1 MLGLGILE
9 LPFLTD
15 LEAPFSRSLSTV
27 VWIFLSLSSHPGIL
41 YSLPPSAQPCLPF
54 GVDLMPLAGERP
66 NRLSLR
72 GQGWS
77 PVSCGDLTRGHPE
90 VSFRADKRAAEPRV
104 RLGRGCGAVT
114 RGLVLGRVG
123 GWMGRGEDLMDR
135 GGADGPGPGVG
146 GRGWMGWGWGQMDWG
161 GSSMD
166 RGGASIGWGRG
177 LDGLGQGGWG

>member
-1 MLGLGILE
+1 MNLIDIFRTRHPNGEEYTFFSNAHG
-9 LPFLTD
+9 T
-15 LEAPFSRSLSTV
+15 FSRTDHTLGPKSNFSK
-27 VWIFLSLSSHPGIL
+27 
-41 YSLPPSAQPCLPF
+41 
-54 GVDLMPLAGERP
+54 P

-146 GRGWMGWGWGQMDWG
+146 GQGWMGWGWGQMDWG

>member
-104 RLGRGCGAVT
+104 RLGRGPLHPQSLT
-114 RGLVLGRVG
+114 QYLV
-123 GWMGRGEDLMDR
+123 
-135 GGADGPGPGVG
+135 
-146 GRGWMGWGWGQMDWG
+146 
-161 GSSMD
+161 
-166 RGGASIGWGRG
+166 
-177 LDGLGQGGWG
+177 